1 MKISSD
7 WVIAYLRQ
15 FGYCEG
21 IRNNVLGLKIK
32 DVFSSMGCR
41 QIPDQEHFSTL
52 VKNAVGKFI
61 SPYGLPRDGYHYE
74 IDVGQLPEFFKTL
87 EQVLEEKIT

>member
-1 MKISSD
+1 
-7 WVIAYLRQ
+7 
-15 FGYCEG
+15 
-21 IRNNVLGLKIK
+21 
-32 DVFSSMGCR
+32 MGCK
-41 QIPDQEHFSTL
+41 QIPDQEHFGTL

-87 EQVLEEKIT
+87 EQLLEEKIT